1 MRTDDEALNPAATM
15 THTLALIWLYLDQI
29 SPMVKLAVGVFV
41 VGLTVTFLIIWM
53 ASIMWDA
60 IHEKP

>member
-1 MRTDDEALNPAATM
+1 M